1 MNMKIEDIEKAAIET
16 AKKACDDFEEVFEFA
31 NGFMVGAEWRIN
43 SVWHDAKE
51 QPKDWNADCLVEI
64 ESGGSSIFLLSHF
77 YHSGG
82 FSCMDGIHNE
92 RMRILRWAYIG
103 DLLPNTE
110 G

>member
-51 QPKDWNADCLVEI
+51 QPRRD
-64 ESGGSSIFLLSHF
+64 
-77 YHSGG
+77 
-82 FSCMDGIHNE
+82 
-92 RMRILRWAYIG
+92 
-103 DLLPNTE
+103 T
-110 G
+110 

>member
-16 AKKACDDFEEVFEFA
+16 AKKACDDFEEVFEFT

-51 QPKDWNADCLVEI
+51 QPRRDTWYIAQVGDD
-64 ESGGSSIFLLSHF
+64 
-77 YHSGG
+77 G
-82 FSCMDGIHNE
+82 FDSFVDSVNWEEFARDLNI
-92 RMRILRWAYIG
+92 IRWAYIR